1 MAEEQSTKRL
11 PPKITNLKVERS
23 IIWKIYFIL
32 LVCLTA
38 LGAGFIFS
46 EENFGI
52 IEIIDIPMT
61 LISTIGLYGYVF
73 SKRIHKQSFW
83 FSFFWVYLV
92 FSFVSPFLSEIEFLS
107 DDPELSDTENK
118 IGNIFAVVFAITFSL
133 PAYIGLLFYGLPSNK
148 LWKDGS
154 FE

>member
-1 MAEEQSTKRL
+1 MNEYAENEI
-11 PPKITNLKVERS
+11 KIERS
-23 IIWKIYFIL
+23 ILWKMYFVL
-32 LVCLTA
+32 LVCLSA
-38 LGAGFIFS
+38 LGAGLTYS

-52 IEIIDIPMT
+52 IEIIDIPMI

-83 FSFFWVYLV
+83 FSFFLVYLV

-118 IGNIFAVVFAITFSL
+118 IGNIFGVVFAITFSL

-148 LWKDGS
+148 LWKDDS
-154 FE
+154 L